1 VSGPRVGWLG
11 GSFDPVHEGHLH
23 AALAAADALALER
36 VLLVPAG
43 QPPHKRDRTLASGLD
58 RLALLEIAARADR
71 RLQVCDLELH
81 RPGPSYSVD
90 TAEQLLGGLPS
101 GARLF
106 FILGADML
114 ADLPHWH
121 RVADLARLVTFC
133 PLARAGTPLQ
143 ADALRAALGD
153 EAVEAIRRHVV
164 EAPLHPASSTAIR
177 EALRRGELPPWL
189 PPGVAEAIAARG
201 LYGYGRGGASSI
213 DSSGSERSIP

>member
-1 VSGPRVGWLG
+1 
-11 GSFDPVHEGHLH
+11 
-23 AALAAADALALER
+23 
-36 VLLVPAG
+36 VPAG
-43 QPPHKRDRTLASGLD
+43 QPPHKRGRTLASGLD
-58 RLALLEIAARADR
+58 RLRLLEIAARADKR
-71 RLQVCDLELH
+71 PAGLRP
-81 RPGPSYSVD
+81 RAAPPGPELQRRYGR
-90 TAEQLLGGLPS
+90 AAPRAAAQ

-106 FILGADML
+106 FILGATCW
-114 ADLPHWH
+114 PTCPTGT
-121 RVADLARLVTFC
+121 ARATCAGLVTFC
-133 PLARAGTPLQ
+133 PLAREGTPLQ

-177 EALRRGELPPWL
+177 EALRRGEVPPWL